1 MKIRTLLLFRFFL
14 VSVLI
19 GIVGKIIFLLYNGWG
34 RDLSIGDCFAI
45 VWHGLPLD
53 LSFSGYISAVL
64 WLILLAGYWISIHRN
79 IFYIYF
85 AILALLQGIIYIVDT
100 GLFAFWNF
108 KIDATIFTYL
118 DSPAEV
124 VASVSTLYVIV
135 GISCIL
141 AASLGIFYLYKKIS
155 SKDTLMRIAQ
165 LNMTTSNRVLG
176 TAVHI
181 LCGGLLFLCIR
192 GGVGVSTA
200 NPGMVYFS
208 DNAFLNSAA
217 VNPAFNLFY
226 SLSKVKDFSERAN
239 YFEAEEFQEKYA
251 ALEIN
256 TESRNTKSLIQ
267 TTRPNIVLVIT
278 EGCAITFYNMP
289 NVMPNLKAVAAEGV
303 EFTNCYANSFR
314 TDRGVVC
321 TLSGFPSY
329 PDVSVMKLTDSKI
342 AGLPSIARSL
352 SREGYD
358 TEFIYGGDINFTN
371 TNGYLLSTG
380 YRRTFSEADFPSE
393 QRNDSK
399 WGVHDEYAFEKVIQH
414 IAQKDTLNNWML
426 TLLTLSSH
434 EPWEV
439 PYNRIQDNPT
449 ANSFAYLDQCI
460 GDFIKKFK
468 QMEAWKNTLVIF
480 IPDHGNSYGLDE
492 DIMMVEKNR
501 IPLIMTG
508 GAIKENQVV
517 DVVCNQSDLAAT
529 LLGQLGINH
538 DDFLMSRDVLSESY
552 TKPFAI
558 NSWSQGVVI
567 TDNLG
572 STVYDLNTDKVSATH
587 KDPPASHAD
596 EIKAYLQQSYKLL
609 SK

>member
-14 VSVLI
+14 ASVLI
-19 GIVGKIIFLLYNGWG
+19 GMVAKVVFLLYNGWG
-34 RDLSIGDCFAI
+34 RDLSIGDCCAI
-45 VWHGLPLD
+45 LWNGLSLD
-53 LSFSGYISAVL
+53 LSFSGYISAIL
-64 WLILLAGYWISIHRN
+64 WLILLAGYWISINRN
-79 IFYIYF
+79 VFYIYF
-85 AILALLQGIIYIVDT
+85 AFTALLQGIIYIVDT

-108 KIDATIFTYL
+108 KIDATIFNYL

-141 AASLGIFYLYKKIS
+141 AAATGIFFLYKKTF
-155 SKDTLMRIAQ
+155 SKNTAERLGQLRLNTTKRI
-165 LNMTTSNRVLG
+165 VG
-176 TAVHI
+176 TIVHFVW
-181 LCGGLLFLCIR
+181 GGLLFLCIR
-192 GGVGVSTA
+192 GGTDVSTA

-239 YFEAEEFQEKYA
+239 YFSAEELKEKYA
-251 ALEIN
+251 ALEIS
-256 TESRNTKSLIQ
+256 TKSKNTKSLLI
-267 TTRPNIVLVIT
+267 TKRPNIVLVIT
-278 EGCAITFYNMP
+278 EGCGSTFYDMP
-289 NVMPNLKAVAAEGV
+289 DVMPNLKALATEGV

-321 TLSGFPSY
+321 TLSGYPSY
-329 PDVSVMKLTDSKI
+329 PDVSVMKLTDSKV
-342 AGLPSIARSL
+342 ASLPSIARSL

-399 WGVHDEYAFEKVIQH
+399 WGVHDEFAFNKALQH
-414 IAQKDTLNNWML
+414 IAQKDTLNHWML

-460 GDFIKKFK
+460 GDFIKQFK
-468 QMEAWKNTLVIF
+468 QMEAWKNSLVIF
-480 IPDHGNSYGLDE
+480 IPDHGNSYGLSE

-508 GAIKENQVV
+508 GALNGNHVIEA
-517 DVVCNQSDLAAT
+517 VCNQSDLAAT
-529 LLGQLGINH
+529 LLGQLGISH
-538 DDFLMSRDVLSESY
+538 DDFLMSRDVLSETY

-567 TDNLG
+567 TDHLG
-572 STVYDLNTDKVSATH
+572 STVYDLNTKKVSTTLDAPPPTH
-587 KDPPASHAD
+587 A
-596 EIKAYLQQSYKLL
+596 ENIKAYLQNSYTLL
-609 SK
+609 SN